1 MEKRLL
7 KKIIK
12 ILLKEKIKTKSS
24 LEDFKRRIAKRFK
37 IPLLKNTTLLETY
50 QEMVNEK
57 EIKRDEKIEEILKTR
72 PIRSLSGI
80 VNVSVLTK
88 PYSCPGSC
96 IFCPKENGVPKSY
109 LKKEPAV
116 QRAILNKYLPYFQLK
131 SRLDS
136 LKVEGHPCD
145 KIELRII
152 GGTWSFYP
160 KSYQTWFIKECFRAA
175 NEYGQ
180 RKSKKRDLFSL
191 QKRNE
196 KASSHIV
203 GISIE
208 TRPDFINEDEIKR
221 LRILGITQVE
231 LGVQSIY
238 DDVLEKI
245 KRGHSVQATIEATRA
260 LKDAG
265 FKVLYQVMPNLPG
278 SNLKR
283 DILMFKEIFENQNFK
298 PDFLKIYPL
307 ALLKNTPLY
316 LSYKK
321 GMFRPYT
328 LKELLWLLFEIKK
341 MVPFWCRIQRV
352 VRDIPKE
359 EIVEGGVKV
368 SNLRELVQKK
378 LKEKGLSCRC
388 IRCREIMKRK
398 ASLQKIYLFREDY
411 QASFGKEVFLSFE
424 DKNRETLFGYLRLR
438 LPSPKKP
445 VFKVL
450 ENSAIIR
457 ELKVCGKLIEVG
469 EKSRFVQHRGLGKK
483 LVKEAQNIA
492 KNEFKVKKL
501 AVISGIGARDYWR
514 KLGFGLKESYMVK
527 SL

>member
-1 MEKRLL
+1 MKKELL
-7 KKIIK
+7 KKVIK
-12 ILLKEKIKTKSS
+12 ILLKEKIKAKAE
-24 LEDFKRRIAKRFK
+24 LEVFKRKISKAFK
-37 IPLLKNTTLLETY
+37 LPLLKNTTLLEIY
-50 QEMVNEK
+50 QEMVK
-57 EIKRDEKIEEILKTR
+57 KGEIKRNEKIEEILKTR

-88 PYSCPGSC
+88 PYPCPGKC

-116 QRAILNKYLPYFQLK
+116 QRAILNKYSPYYQVK

-136 LKVEGHPCD
+136 LKIEGHPCD

-160 KSYQTWFIKECFRAA
+160 KNYQTWFIKECFRAA
-175 NEYGQ
+175 NEYEQ
-180 RKSKKRDLFSL
+180 KKSKKRDLLSL

-208 TRPDFINEDEIKR
+208 TRPDFINEEEIKR

-238 DDVLEKI
+238 DDVLKKI

-265 FKVLYQVMPNLPG
+265 FKVLYQLMPNLPG
-278 SNLKR
+278 SDLKK

-316 LSYKK
+316 LLYKEDK
-321 GMFRPYT
+321 FKPYT

-341 MVPFWCRIQRV
+341 MIPFWCRLQRV

-378 LKEKGLSCRC
+378 LKEKGLLCHC
-388 IRCREIMKRK
+388 IRCREIMGKGALPK
-398 ASLQKIYLFREDY
+398 KFYLFCEDY

-438 LPSPKKP
+438 LPSSKKP
-445 VFKVL
+445 AFKVL

-457 ELKVCGKLIEVG
+457 ELKVCGRLIKVG
-469 EKSRFVQHRGLGKK
+469 EKSKFVQHQGLGKK
-483 LVKEAQNIA
+483 LVREAENIA
-492 KNEFKVKKL
+492 KNKFKVKKV
-501 AVISGIGARDYWR
+501 AVISGVGARDYWR
-514 KLGFGLKESYMVK
+514 KLGFRLKETYMIK
-527 SL
+527 FL